1 MTYYE
6 DVEPGTEIE
15 IGRHTPSREE
25 IISFAK
31 QWDPQPFHLDE
42 EAARDSVMG
51 GLSASS
57 CHTYSISSLIFS
69 RSENKLQTSAMLGLE
84 MRFPAPVRPDEELT
98 LIEVFVS
105 KRVSSSRPGYGIV
118 SSRSN
123 LRNARGEDVMVMQS
137 NFLVERRADES
148 GAGA

>member
-1 MTYYE
+1 MTNLLE
-6 DVEPGTEIE
+6 SSLITSIVFCFCLLDVCFDLFFSIAFS
-15 IGRHTPSREE
+15 IAW
-25 IISFAK
+25 ISA
-31 QWDPQPFHLDE
+31 
-42 EAARDSVMG
+42 
-51 GLSASS
+51 
-57 CHTYSISSLIFS
+57 SISSLIFS

-105 KRVSSSRPGYGIV
+105 KRVSSSRPAYGIV